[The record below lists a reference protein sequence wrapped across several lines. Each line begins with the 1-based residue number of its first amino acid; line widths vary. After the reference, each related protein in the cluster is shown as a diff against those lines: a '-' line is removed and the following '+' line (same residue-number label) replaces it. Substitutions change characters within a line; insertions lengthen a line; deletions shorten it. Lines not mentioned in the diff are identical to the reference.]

1 MPTHTPLT
9 LAEEL
14 VLVALDDEHGTL
26 LPTPTFALEHALA
39 ASLIMELTLLGR
51 LDSDA
56 TRLIVLSSV
65 PTGNANLDEALALI
79 SADKEQR
86 STATWVARM
95 ASPDSQLRGR
105 IVKSLVD
112 RGILSS
118 VEKRLLWVF
127 KRRVYPPTSGVE
139 EREVKARIMTLLYN
153 DDIPDARDS
162 LLVGLLRATG
172 LFEHQLSTSEFHNLQ
187 PRIDQI
193 ANFDETN
200 RSLVQTVAEMQILL
214 TASRIGMA

>member
-1 MPTHTPLT
+1 MLTHTPLT

-39 ASLIMELTLLGR
+39 ASLIMELTLHGR
-51 LDSDA
+51 LDSDMNSV
-56 TRLIVLSSV
+56 IVLSNT
-65 PTGNANLDEALALI
+65 PTGSANLDEVLALI

-86 STATWVARM
+86 STAAWVDRL
-95 ASPDSQLRGR
+95 ASPDSQLRNR

-127 KRRVYPPTSGVE
+127 KRRVYPPTSGLE
-139 EREVKARIMTLLYN
+139 EREVKSRIMTLLYS
-153 DDIPDARDS
+153 DEIPEARDS

-172 LFEHQLSTSEFHNLQ
+172 LFEHLLSGSEYQRLRR
-187 PRIDQI
+187 RIDQV
-193 ANFDETN
+193 ADLEETN
-200 RSLVQTVAEMQILL
+200 RSLIQTVAEMQVILA
-214 TASRIGMA
+214 ASRIGMA